1 MLKMN
6 ILCSIIEHIYMEKDQ
21 DQFNILRNL
30 DGKKKISQRK
40 LAANLGFSLGKLNYL
55 VKALK
60 ARGYIKIKRF
70 ERNKKKIG
78 YIYILTPQGI
88 AKRTKIAINFMKQR
102 FKEYEEL
109 KKDVNKFKGKK

>member
-1 MLKMN
+1 MK
-6 ILCSIIEHIYMEKDQ
+6 EDQ
-21 DQFNILRNL
+21 DQFDVLRNL
-30 DGKKKISQRK
+30 DRVEKISQRK
-40 LAANLGFSLGKLNYL
+40 LASSLGFSLGKLNYL

-78 YIYILTPQGI
+78 YIYVLTPQGI

-102 FKEYEEL
+102 LNEYEQLKKEVDKFKE
-109 KKDVNKFKGKK
+109 KR